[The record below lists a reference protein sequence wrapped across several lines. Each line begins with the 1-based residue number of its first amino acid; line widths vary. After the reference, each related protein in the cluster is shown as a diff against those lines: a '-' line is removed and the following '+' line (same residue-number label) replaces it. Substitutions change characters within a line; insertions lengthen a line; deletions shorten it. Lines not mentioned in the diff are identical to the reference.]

1 MFRDDVDRLFA
12 DLFPGG
18 RHGASNEARAPV
30 DVYLTDGPP
39 PSLTVEI
46 DIAGV
51 NPAQVD
57 VGLVEDVLV
66 VRGERRRA
74 GDGRRVYQHA
84 EIAWGPFERR
94 LRLGVAVDAAA
105 ATASYESGILRI
117 LLPLAP
123 SPPLRRVRH
132 RRPRGAPDGRGGRPE
147 VEIAGTEEP
156 PEAETAIPAAL
167 PVLPLKETVVFPEAV
182 APLADRASRGRC
194 A

>member
-1 MFRDDVDRLFA
+1 MFRDDVNRLFA

-39 PSLTVEI
+39 PALTVEI

-51 NPAQVD
+51 DPAQVD
-57 VGLVEDVLV
+57 VSLVEDVLV

-74 GDGRRVYQHA
+74 GAGRRVYQHA
-84 EIAWGPFERR
+84 EIAWGTFERR
-94 LRLGVAVDAAA
+94 LRLGVAVDAAS

-123 SPPLRRVRH
+123 SPPLRRV
-132 RRPRGAPDGRGGRPE
+132 D
-147 VEIAGTEEP
+147 I
-156 PEAETAIPAAL
+156 
-167 PVLPLKETVVFPEAV
+167 TVREG
-182 APLADRASRGRC
+182 S
-194 A
+194 

>member
-18 RHGASNEARAPV
+18 RHGASTEARAPV
-30 DVYLTDGPP
+30 DVYLADGPP
-39 PSLTVEI
+39 PALTVEI
-46 DIAGV
+46 DIAGID
-51 NPAQVD
+51 PAQVD
-57 VGLVEDVLV
+57 IALVEDVLV

-74 GDGRRVYQHA
+74 GAGRRVYQHA

-123 SPPLRRVRH
+123 SPPLRRV
-132 RRPRGAPDGRGGRPE
+132 D
-147 VEIAGTEEP
+147 I
-156 PEAETAIPAAL
+156 
-167 PVLPLKETVVFPEAV
+167 TVREG
-182 APLADRASRGRC
+182 S
-194 A
+194 

>member
-1 MFRDDVDRLFA
+1 MYRDDVDRLFA

-51 NPAQVD
+51 DPAQVD
-57 VGLVEDVLV
+57 VALVEDVLV

-74 GDGRRVYQHA
+74 GGGRRAYQHA

-94 LRLGVAVDAAA
+94 LRLGVSVDAAA
-105 ATASYESGILRI
+105 ASAAYENGILRI
-117 LLPLAP
+117 RLPLAP
-123 SPPLRRVRH
+123 APPARRV
-132 RRPRGAPDGRGGRPE
+132 DISVRGG
-147 VEIAGTEEP
+147 
-156 PEAETAIPAAL
+156 
-167 PVLPLKETVVFPEAV
+167 
-182 APLADRASRGRC
+182 S
-194 A
+194 